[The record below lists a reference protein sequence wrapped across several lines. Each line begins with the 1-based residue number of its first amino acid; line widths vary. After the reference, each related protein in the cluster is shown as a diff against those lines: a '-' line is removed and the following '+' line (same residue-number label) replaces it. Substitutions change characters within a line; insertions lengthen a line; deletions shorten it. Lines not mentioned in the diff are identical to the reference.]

1 MVIYLLVVYLI
12 YDVVAIINVLDKG
25 VVPLEK
31 NSVGIKFFINIA
43 NEDRIQNCKV
53 HWWAKRCCLND
64 TEKTDCSVMKLFS
77 RSTYNVKPKCRE
89 TIISVYPTII
99 QHDLVGYCDF
109 LLISKCGRSIRNDRR
124 FVYIPFDTRTSI
136 WLKSHLFKSYI
147 NDEKRAECD
156 SLDEDSLN
164 ECKPVFCDHKYAGAR
179 SFYAPR
185 KKKCI
190 PAPTCISVASK
201 EMPDL
206 VYVPISN
213 ICRDLEYPLS
223 VKDVYDINTG
233 SYVTTEPPDVA
244 FELRSNCSTLSE
256 NLKLLMD
263 VMLGKVCINDSLD
276 KVDYSR
282 CVTIAVLRMLGWIA
296 FTTLLLLCCVLIM
309 WFFST
314 DGRQSEAGSYTVGSH
329 WQSLMDCWSKKKM
342 KSPLSYFSLSQS
354 SLTTNAKVKNDLLKE
369 VMVRDIPMELRE
381 SVVNIC
387 GRMDTEVKWKQRYR
401 RGDLGSQISLRK
413 AEYSETNTSS
423 DTEEDEYTEK
433 DKLLK

>member
-1 MVIYLLVVYLI
+1 MVIYLLVFYLI

-31 NSVGIKFFINIA
+31 NSVGIKFYIRIA
-43 NEDRIQNCKV
+43 NEDRIQNCRV
-53 HWWAKRCCLND
+53 HSWAKRCCLND
-64 TEKTDCSVMKLFS
+64 TKKTDCSVMKLFS
-77 RSTYNVKPKCRE
+77 GSTYNLKPSDRE

-109 LLISKCGRSIRNDRR
+109 ILVSKCGSSIRNARR
-124 FVYIPFDTRTSI
+124 FVYIPFDTRISI
-136 WLKSHLFKSYI
+136 CWQSHLLKSYI
-147 NDEKRAECD
+147 NDHKRVECD

-164 ECKPVFCDHKYAGAR
+164 ECKPVICDHKYAGAR
-179 SFYAPR
+179 SFFASR
-185 KKKCI
+185 QKKCI
-190 PAPTCISVASK
+190 PTPTCISVDGK

-233 SYVTTEPPDVA
+233 SYMTTASPDVV
-244 FELRSNCSTLSE
+244 FEVRSNCSTLSE

-263 VMLGKVCINDSLD
+263 LMLGKVCTNDGLN

-296 FTTLLLLCCVLIM
+296 FTTIILLCCVLII
-309 WFFST
+309 WCYT
-314 DGRQSEAGSYTVGSH
+314 TEGHHTEAGSYTRGSH
-329 WQSLMDCWSKKKM
+329 WQAFMDCWVKKKL
-342 KSPLSYFSLSQS
+342 KSPLSYVGLSQT
-354 SLTTNAKVKNDLLKE
+354 SLTTNAKVRNDLLKE

-413 AEYSETNTSS
+413 AESSETSTST
-423 DTEEDEYTEK
+423 DTEEDQCTEN